1 MEVTKITAQVRYSR
15 YIGGSWKSVE
25 LGSEATVDARE
36 NWQSAQAYLYHE
48 LGKQLKSLWAN
59 GNGSSAE
66 VNGSDGYEDHGVAP
80 SGAEPDQRLREG
92 LDWCEEHQVA
102 Y

>member
-1 MEVTKITAQVRYSR
+1 M
-15 YIGGSWKSVE
+15 
-25 LGSEATVDARE
+25 DARE

-66 VNGSDGYEDHGVAP
+66 VNGSDGSEGHGEPP
-80 SGAEPDQRLREG
+80 SGAEPGQSLREG
-92 LDWCEEHQVA
+92 LDLCEEHQVA